1 MSFPECGLC
10 DGMRIC
16 SCKSEPI
23 DKRFIAACHAMQG
36 LIAGITELQ
45 DNGIITNRPNDVAEL
60 AALYADALI
69 AELEKK

>member
-36 LIAGITELQ
+36 FLMSGIPDFNETIAAASVKIA
-45 DNGIITNRPNDVAEL
+45 DV
-60 AALYADALI
+60 LI

>member
-36 LIAGITELQ
+36 LLSNGGVWTEDVHSVAIAC
-45 DNGIITNRPNDVAEL
+45 
-60 AALYADALI
+60 ADAQI

>member
-1 MSFPECGLC
+1 MTFPECGLC

-23 DKRFIAACHAMQG
+23 DKRFIAACHAMQ
-36 LIAGITELQ
+36 EMM
-45 DNGIITNRPNDVAEL
+45 RMNDQFMFSKGNEIEVAKWSVK
-60 AALYADALI
+60 YADALI